1 MLKVIIDTN
10 VFISSLIQHN
20 YPFLII
26 DNIFKER
33 NTIELCL
40 SEELQNEYSEV
51 LNRIKFFRYSDY
63 DMKSKILLANIDN
76 FGCKYFPSIKLNII
90 KDESDNKFL
99 ELSETCNADYF
110 ITGNTKHF
118 PMKEYKNTKIVT
130 PKEFWE
136 LEVIKS
142 LS

>member
-10 VFISSLIQHN
+10 VFVSSLIQHN
-20 YPFLII
+20 YPFLIV
-26 DNIFKER
+26 DYIFKER
-33 NTIELCL
+33 STIELCV
-40 SEELQNEYSEV
+40 SEELQSEYSEV
-51 LNRIKFFRYSDY
+51 LNRIKFFRYADY
-63 DMKSKILLANIDN
+63 DIKSKILLANIGN
-76 FGCKYFPSIKLNII
+76 FSCKYLPSIKLNII
-90 KDESDNKFL
+90 QDKSDNKFL
-99 ELSETCNADYF
+99 ELAETCKAGYL